1 MTIEAELPDG
11 TILEFPDGTDQAVIQ
26 NAVKQILSGQQQ
38 QPAQQA
44 PSMGLEQFGQG
55 VDALGLEA
63 VSAANRGIASLL
75 DTFGV
80 DTINAALQVGGF
92 EARVPTFT
100 GNITEPKGAFTQGT
114 EAEGL
119 PTDIVAG
126 AGEMAVNALGGQ
138 GLIRQGARNLAPLA
152 QNAGARVVRELA
164 KPGLASTAGFG
175 AASGAGEEV
184 GREAGGE
191 TGALV
196 GAVAA
201 PIAGVAA
208 VQGGKALIGKL
219 TEKLGRNI
227 GLIDSNTGLPTP
239 VFEKALRRRGLD
251 FGSVVNDV
259 DSLPV
264 VSGRRSA
271 DQVVEQITRRKLLDG
286 ATDDG
291 LAVLR
296 LQGNSI
302 VSDELGEEALKQG
315 FRAGDVA
322 AAKAPNRNTK
332 NIMSEMLNMNRQ
344 ILSNSSKAQDFRPT
358 DEVGNQVMSKF
369 SFIRGKADALRN
381 DLDNI
386 ANKAGGADPTRLSG
400 PGVSRGLKG
409 LEINGGKVEDSV
421 LSGLRK
427 LNLNISDDILNDTRL
442 LPQMLKD
449 KGAFIGSDISKD
461 RTSQR
466 VIKDVIDLL
475 SEPGTDAL
483 RAHKLKRQL
492 DSLIDFNKKSSQG
505 LTEAGRN
512 FAKDIRFSLNQVIR
526 EVSPQY
532 AKINDELSLSIQT
545 MNEFQRVLGPSIDVF
560 SPGAR
565 KAVGQDLRGLLSN
578 RKSRVSLEN
587 SINGIN
593 DTAQKLGGDFDV
605 NIKDLV
611 QFANTLDDR
620 FGAVAKNSLK
630 GEVESVVNEGVRLTA
645 VKKVAQQAEKLR
657 GINDTNAFNVMQKI
671 LKR

>member
-11 TILEFPDGTDQAVIQ
+11 TILEFPDGTDQDVIQ

-114 EAEGL
+114 AAEGL

-239 VFEKALRRRGLD
+239 VFEKALQRRGLD

-302 VSDELGEEALKQG
+302 VADDLGKEALKQG

-322 AAKAPNRNTK
+322 SAKGMRGETK
-332 NIMSEMLNMNRQ
+332 REALVMLNMNRQ
-344 ILSNSSKAQDFRPT
+344 IKANSEKVQDFRPT
-358 DEVGNQVMSKF
+358 DIVGKSVLRRF
-369 SFIRGKADALRN
+369 DFIRSKANSLNLELDA
-381 DLDNI
+381 I
-386 ANKAGGADPTRLSG
+386 AKKPAAAANTLGG
-400 PGVSRGLKG
+400 PGVTPGLKG
-409 LEINGGKVEDSV
+409 LEINTAKVEDSLIREFQKLGV
-421 LSGLRK
+421 DIPKDTVGLSSFLSK
-427 LNLNISDDILNDTRL
+427 
-442 LPQMLKD
+442 
-449 KGAFIGSDISKD
+449 KGIFKGSDISKD
-461 RTSQR
+461 TTSQR
-466 VIKDVIDLL
+466 IIKDVVDLL
-475 SEPGTDAL
+475 EEPGTDAF
-483 RAHKLKRQL
+483 RAHRLKRQL
-492 DSLIDFNKKSSQG
+492 DKMLDFNKKSVDG
-505 LTEAGRN
+505 LTDAGKV
-512 FAKDIRFSLNQVIR
+512 FAGGIRKSLNEVIR
-526 EVSPQY
+526 DVSPQY

-545 MNEFQRVLGPSIDVF
+545 MNDFQKVLGPSIDVF
-560 SPGAR
+560 APGAT
-565 KAVGQDLRGLLSN
+565 KSIGQDLKGLLSV
-578 RKSRVSLEN
+578 RKSRVRLEN
-587 SINGIN
+587 SINALD
-593 DTAQKLGGDFDV
+593 DTAATLGGSFDTNV
-605 NIKDLV
+605 KSLV
-611 QFANTLDDR
+611 QFANTLNSR
-620 FGAVAKNSLK
+620 FGAVAEASLK
-630 GEVESVVNEGVRLTA
+630 GELESVVRDGARATA
-645 VKKVAQQAEKLR
+645 VKKVAEQAEKLR